1 MKRRWIAIYGAS
13 LLVGVLARDLAPDRW
28 RLSVFHALLLGTAL
42 YFGALHRYVALRVAG
57 TEPRLRPSRGGMWTG
72 LVVRA
77 SFFLA
82 IAALQA
88 LACFEW
94 ARQADLRAGFVIAA
108 TWLVALAVIDTS

>member
-1 MKRRWIAIYGAS
+1 
-13 LLVGVLARDLAPDRW
+13 
-28 RLSVFHALLLGTAL
+28 
-42 YFGALHRYVALRVAG
+42 
-57 TEPRLRPSRGGMWTG
+57 MWTG